1 MLNNDVEINMLDSNL
16 LITSSEKESAQ
27 MERATNRDRQLLG
40 EDSWGIG
47 LRGRDRYMGQS
58 APWDIV

>member
-40 EDSWGIG
+40 EDSSGTLVWGDG
-47 LRGRDRYMGQS
+47 TDT
-58 APWDIV
+58 WDSQLHGT